1 MPDTEKLEKSLH
13 LLADR
18 NYRRTGG
25 LLVFSAFVCLL
36 NGLVLLYNATVI
48 GPWLES
54 SRVTALKHQ
63 QELQENRR
71 LVEGINEFLQE
82 VKARIQ
88 RAEQERMTREK
99 KAKEAKAREP

>member
-1 MPDTEKLEKSLH
+1 MPDTEKLEKSLQQ
-13 LLADR
+13 LADR

-54 SRVTALKHQ
+54 SRASAIRHQ

-71 LVEGINEFLQE
+71 VVESINEFLQE
-82 VKARIQ
+82 IKARIHK
-88 RAEQERMTREK
+88 AEQERMAREK
-99 KAKEAKAREP
+99 KAKEAKARDP